1 MGSRK
6 MKVLVTGANG
16 FLGSNLVRKLI
27 ERGYSVRALVRQ
39 GKDPITLEG
48 LDLEVIRGDILD
60 PGNLACAFAGCRTV
74 IHGAADLKLL
84 ASDSQA
90 QRRTNVQGTRNVIRA
105 ALDGSVEKF
114 IHIGTASSFPP
125 GSRKAPGDES
135 RRLSPDARRTGYY
148 DSKLQ
153 AQRSVLRAVRSR
165 SLPALVVN
173 PTTMFGPFDVK
184 LGSSSLVLAVY
195 KGRIPF
201 CPPGGR
207 NVVHVQDVAAGIVSS
222 LENGRIGQ
230 CYIMGGRNLPYRELF
245 GIIARV
251 VGVPAPGIVLPAPL
265 LTAGGAAAYGF
276 GSLFHRSARSF
287 FNLARMAC
295 EEYYYSSEKAVR
307 ELGYTQLPLERAVA
321 DAFQWFREH
330 GYLDRKPKLR

>member
-1 MGSRK
+1 

-27 ERGYSVRALVRQ
+27 ERGYTVRALVRP
-39 GKDPITLEG
+39 GKDLISLEG
-48 LDLEVIRGDILD
+48 LDLEVIRGNILD
-60 PGNLACAFAGCRTV
+60 PASLIDAATGCRIV

-84 ASDSQA
+84 ASDPPA
-90 QRRTNVQGTRNVIRA
+90 QKRTNLEGTRNVIRA
-105 ALDGSVEKF
+105 ALHGCVEKF

-125 GSRKAPGDES
+125 GSREAPGTENS
-135 RRLSPDARRTGYY
+135 RLSPDTRRTGYY

-153 AQRSVLRAVRSR
+153 AQRLVLRAVRSR
-165 SLPALVVN
+165 NFPALVVN
-173 PTTMFGPFDVK
+173 PTTMFGPFDLK

-195 KGRIPF
+195 RGRIPF

-222 LENGRIGQ
+222 VKKGRIGQ
-230 CYIMGGRNLPYRELF
+230 CYIMGGRNLPYSELF

-251 VGVPAPGIVLPAPL
+251 VGVSGPGIVIPAAL
-265 LTAGGAAAYGF
+265 LKAGGAAAYGF
-276 GSLFHRSARSF
+276 GSLFHGSARSF
-287 FNLARMAC
+287 YNLARMAC

-307 ELGYTQLPLERAVA
+307 ELDYTQLPLDRAVA
-321 DAFQWFREH
+321 DAFQWYREH
-330 GYLDRKPKLR
+330 GLLNRKVKLR